1 MENFF
6 RIDFF
11 DFPEALYGLV
21 LLPLYFFWYL
31 WYDLKGKEVIPW
43 SFDPHKVYPSSFIMT
58 FLRHLPTIFYGIAFV
73 CLIIA
78 VARPQSASESEEKIL
93 QGRDIIL
100 IMDISES
107 MESQDIEPDRIS
119 LAKEVAIDLVKNR
132 SQDRVGVVLFSAR
145 ALKYVPLTTDHA
157 FLEEMI
163 KDVSIKLLPKGATVM
178 GESMAIG
185 IDMLRNLP
193 HQAKLMFLISDG
205 ASNQGSIPPISAAK
219 TAAFYQ
225 IPIYTLGIGGKLSEE
240 VTEGEDVAYI
250 APNLTLLKDI
260 SDMSGGVYVDA
271 SLKEPAR
278 KLIQSME
285 QRLAETDQFFS
296 FRKIHDQYPAYL
308 VLSLASILLALFV
321 KLGPF
326 QNPLEL

>member
-1 MENFF
+1 
-6 RIDFF
+6 
-11 DFPEALYGLV
+11 
-21 LLPLYFFWYL
+21 
-31 WYDLKGKEVIPW
+31 
-43 SFDPHKVYPSSFIMT
+43 
-58 FLRHLPTIFYGIAFV
+58 
-73 CLIIA
+73 
-78 VARPQSASESEEKIL
+78 
-93 QGRDIIL
+93 
-100 IMDISES
+100 
-107 MESQDIEPDRIS
+107 
-119 LAKEVAIDLVKNR
+119 
-132 SQDRVGVVLFSAR
+132 
-145 ALKYVPLTTDHA
+145 
-157 FLEEMI
+157 
-163 KDVSIKLLPKGATVM
+163 
-178 GESMAIG
+178 
-185 IDMLRNLP
+185 MLRNLP